1 MVASF
6 KFIFQCQS
14 TACTELLATEESGPS
29 PGSLPTRP
37 LAPLVI
43 TRKRLKDGEGRVLET
58 CASLVNISGLPAH
71 KGLIKDSL
79 EKPDESVVPKNSR
92 GHGSVHHTLSEGLKG
107 TSYWPSSH
115 HEVYSNP
122 HSEQQNPV
130 KGRLCLGIW
139 GERRKSTFF
148 KL

>member
-79 EKPDESVVPKNSR
+79 EKPDECGAQELPWTR
-92 GHGSVHHTLSEGLKG
+92 QC
-107 TSYWPSSH
+107 P
-115 HEVYSNP
+115 P
-122 HSEQQNPV
+122 H
-130 KGRLCLGIW
+130 L
-139 GERRKSTFF
+139 ERRSQGDVV
-148 KL
+148 LAVQPP